1 LAFLSNT
8 GEQQQQ
14 QQQGIENEEGKGNLK
29 NKGEMN
35 NNIGEDQEN

>member
-14 QQQGIENEEGKGNLK
+14 QQQGIENEEEKLK